1 MYDPAKLTHDK
12 RTASSLETTTV
23 TLPKPHHG
31 FAIPLPND
39 QYLVAVGDSKT
50 RTGAAVVD
58 AQGKTVTESPACP
71 GVHGEAIAKD
81 GAFSIGCTDG
91 ALVYK
96 DGKFTKITNPKD
108 PYSRSG
114 NQAGKADSQYV
125 LADYKTDKDA
135 KLERPEKFSIID
147 TVAATRT
154 VYSLPS
160 GVSYTFRSLARG
172 PQGEALLLTTDGKL
186 RVFDPATGAKLGS
199 VQLMEAW
206 TESETWQDERPALWV
221 DGKTAYVTD
230 PATKKLIAVSLSNP
244 AAPKELMSVELPK
257 TPNEILGVSSSN
269 AAPVEAEAHGSA
281 AYGAA
286 SSSASAD
293 AHESSEAHDH
303 ESGEA
308 HEGHSH

>member
-1 MYDPAKLTHDK
+1 M
-12 RTASSLETTTV
+12 
-23 TLPKPHHG
+23 
-31 FAIPLPND
+31 
-39 QYLVAVGDSKT
+39 
-50 RTGAAVVD
+50 D

-81 GAFSIGCTDG
+81 GAFTIGCTDG

-96 DGKFTKITNPKD
+96 DGKFTKITNPED

-172 PQGEALLLTTDGKL
+172 P
-186 RVFDPATGAKLGS
+186 RVRLCC
-199 VQLMEAW
+199 
-206 TESETWQDERPALWV
+206 
-221 DGKTAYVTD
+221 
-230 PATKKLIAVSLSNP
+230 
-244 AAPKELMSVELPK
+244 
-257 TPNEILGVSSSN
+257 
-269 AAPVEAEAHGSA
+269 
-281 AYGAA
+281 
-286 SSSASAD
+286 
-293 AHESSEAHDH
+293 
-303 ESGEA
+303 
-308 HEGHSH
+308 